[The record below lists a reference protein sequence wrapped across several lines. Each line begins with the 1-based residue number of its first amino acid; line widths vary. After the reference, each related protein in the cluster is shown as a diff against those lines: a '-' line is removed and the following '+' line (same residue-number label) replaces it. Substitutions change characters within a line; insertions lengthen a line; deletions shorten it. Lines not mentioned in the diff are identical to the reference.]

1 MNSLQKLL
9 EWLANLVELLGM
21 AWPFLLQGAMYTVL
35 FAAVS
40 MVLGLVLG
48 FSVAVVRV
56 TKVPLVSQ
64 IAAVY
69 VSAFRGTPLL
79 VQIFV
84 LYYGLPSVGIEFT
97 PVTAGI
103 LALTLN
109 VAAYLSE
116 SMRGAILG
124 IDKGQWEAGLSV
136 GLTWG
141 QTLWNIITPQALRLA
156 VPSLSNSLI
165 SLIKD
170 TSLIS
175 VITVTGFDAG
185 DQGGHRRDLP
195 ATAAVPGRR
204 RDLLAALGT
213 LRARAEGPGKPPDRA
228 AAALSAQPPASRPAR
243 QTAARSSSSS
253 LKTSTPMRL
262 RAAAVTPSPATRLP
276 LKRPS

>member
-40 MVLGLVLG
+40 MVLGLILG

-56 TKVPLVSQ
+56 TKVPVVSQ

-124 IDKGQWEAGLSV
+124 IDKGQWEAGLLV

-175 VITVTGFDAG
+175 VITVTELMLATKEVIAETF
-185 DQGGHRRDLP
+185 QPLP
-195 ATAAVPGRR
+195 
-204 RDLLAALGT
+204 LYLAAAGIYWL
-213 LRARAEGPGKPPDRA
+213 
-228 AAALSAQPPASRPAR
+228 LSALFERVQKALENRL
-243 QTAARSSSSS
+243 TA
-253 LKTSTPMRL
+253 PL
-262 RAAAVTPSPATRLP
+262 RR
-276 LKRPS
+276 

>member
-40 MVLGLVLG
+40 MVLGLILG

-56 TKVPLVSQ
+56 TKVPVVSQ

-79 VQIFV
+79 VQIFF

-175 VITVTGFDAG
+175 VITVTELMLATKEVIAETF
-185 DQGGHRRDLP
+185 QPLP
-195 ATAAVPGRR
+195 
-204 RDLLAALGT
+204 LYLAAAGIYWL
-213 LRARAEGPGKPPDRA
+213 
-228 AAALSAQPPASRPAR
+228 LSALFERVQKALENRL
-243 QTAARSSSSS
+243 TA
-253 LKTSTPMRL
+253 PL
-262 RAAAVTPSPATRLP
+262 RR
-276 LKRPS
+276 

>member
-40 MVLGLVLG
+40 MVLGLILG

-56 TKVPLVSQ
+56 TKVPVVSQ

-124 IDKGQWEAGLSV
+124 IDKGQWDAGLSV

-175 VITVTGFDAG
+175 VITVTELMLATKEVIAETF
-185 DQGGHRRDLP
+185 QPLP
-195 ATAAVPGRR
+195 
-204 RDLLAALGT
+204 LYLAAAGIYWL
-213 LRARAEGPGKPPDRA
+213 
-228 AAALSAQPPASRPAR
+228 LSALFERVQKALENRL
-243 QTAARSSSSS
+243 TA
-253 LKTSTPMRL
+253 PL
-262 RAAAVTPSPATRLP
+262 RR
-276 LKRPS
+276 

>member
-40 MVLGLVLG
+40 MVLGLILG

-56 TKVPLVSQ
+56 TKVPVVSQ

-175 VITVTGFDAG
+175 VITVTELMLATKEVIAETF
-185 DQGGHRRDLP
+185 QPLP
-195 ATAAVPGRR
+195 
-204 RDLLAALGT
+204 LYLAAAGIYW
-213 LRARAEGPGKPPDRA
+213 LRL
-228 AAALSAQPPASRPAR
+228 LSALFERVQKALENRL
-243 QTAARSSSSS
+243 TA
-253 LKTSTPMRL
+253 PL
-262 RAAAVTPSPATRLP
+262 RR
-276 LKRPS
+276 